1 MSKARDTLDGLTRT
15 NAPDDGHTH
24 VRQYDQWQPAPL
36 TGYVQANPFGNNTPV
51 ICIAEVG
58 VPADNQAGFRSA
70 LNQLKTAL
78 AEKPFDNILPNLD
91 QG

>member
-1 MSKARDTLDGLTRT
+1 M
-15 NAPDDGHTH
+15 
-24 VRQYDQWQPAPL
+24 
-36 TGYVQANPFGNNTPV
+36 
-51 ICIAEVG
+51 IAEVG